1 MECALSRGSRMCYGR
16 VDARRV
22 AREFAVHVRARRT
35 LRTDL
40 SPPPH
45 LSSAFRPRTVDK
57 THAVLSFHRFIAVLV
72 RDSRARERRT
82 TSGDTAVFAR
92 GGGGVARWMRDAT
105 RRDAT
110 RILVAVARARV
121 RRYVFVDV
129 ERARED
135 ARETIDEARARRSN
149 ATRIRG
155 RDKDGSEGGSEGGS
169 ERAND

>member
-1 MECALSRGSRMCYGR
+1 
-16 VDARRV
+16 
-22 AREFAVHVRARRT
+22 
-35 LRTDL
+35 
-40 SPPPH
+40 
-45 LSSAFRPRTVDK
+45 
-57 THAVLSFHRFIAVLV
+57 
-72 RDSRARERRT
+72 
-82 TSGDTAVFAR
+82 
-92 GGGGVARWMRDAT
+92 MRDAT

-110 RILVAVARARV
+110 RILVEVSLARV

-155 RDKDGSEGGSEGGS
+155 SDKDGSEGGSEGGS

>member
-1 MECALSRGSRMCYGR
+1 
-16 VDARRV
+16 
-22 AREFAVHVRARRT
+22 
-35 LRTDL
+35 
-40 SPPPH
+40 
-45 LSSAFRPRTVDK
+45 
-57 THAVLSFHRFIAVLV
+57 
-72 RDSRARERRT
+72 
-82 TSGDTAVFAR
+82 
-92 GGGGVARWMRDAT
+92 MRDAT

-110 RILVAVARARV
+110 RILVAVALARV